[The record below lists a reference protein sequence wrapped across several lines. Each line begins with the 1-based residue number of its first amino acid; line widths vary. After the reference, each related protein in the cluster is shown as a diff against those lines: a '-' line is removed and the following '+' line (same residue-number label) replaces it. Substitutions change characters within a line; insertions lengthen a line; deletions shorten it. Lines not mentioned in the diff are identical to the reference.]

1 MLLCLFWWARQ
12 ELNLRSSPCQ
22 GDVITP
28 RPRAQNKPST
38 NITQMNDSLYSVLGH
53 PTIFEIRPSQPS
65 LLHSPDTLFL
75 PLAIVDRTGSAITT
89 DALHLIQ
96 NPISVS
102 VMHLSPCPILSIR
115 PI

>member
-28 RPRAQNKPST
+28 RPRAQNKSPT
-38 NITQMNDSLYSVLGH
+38 DITQMNDSLHSVLGH
-53 PTIFEIRPSQPS
+53 PTIFEIRPLQPG

-75 PLAIVDRTGSAITT
+75 PLAIVERTGSAITT
-89 DALHLIQ
+89 DDLHLMQ
-96 NPISVS
+96 NPVSVS
-102 VMHLSPCPILSIR
+102 AMHSTPHP
-115 PI
+115 